1 MNASLTN
8 TVVQSLA
15 ICGTNLYAG
24 TYGGLYYRPLSEMIT
39 GIKKEQNGLPKNF
52 ALAQNYPNPFNPS
65 TTISFDLPSK
75 SFVSLKVFDLI
86 GRVVATIVSEELSAG
101 TYSWQWNASTLSSG
115 IYLYR
120 LEAGSFTQT
129 KKLVLIK

>member
-1 MNASLTN
+1 
-8 TVVQSLA
+8 
-15 ICGTNLYAG
+15 
-24 TYGGLYYRPLSEMIT
+24 
-39 GIKKEQNGLPKNF
+39 
-52 ALAQNYPNPFNPS
+52 
-65 TTISFDLPSK
+65 
-75 SFVSLKVFDLI
+75 VFDLI